1 MNVND
6 IRDRIVE
13 LSHQTSGDGEV
24 QTKVLGWLNAAY
36 HELLDE
42 VASIMPAAVQLQ
54 EEIVTGSD
62 GVGLLASPIRKV
74 IRVMDLTDGLV
85 LEVTTPAAAM
95 DALGGSGAPRLC
107 VAAGQGLTVYPAAA
121 VTLRVLY
128 VPLAADLA
136 ENGAEDSILLPR
148 NHHFALVWGGLVWSA
163 LFERG
168 FASQAELQLY
178 QRKWDDAK
186 QRVKLSLA
194 GNTGET
200 LRVKPFS
207 LV

>member
-13 LSHQTSGDGEV
+13 LSHQTGNDGEV
-24 QTKVLGWLNAAY
+24 QAKVLGWLNAAY

-42 VASIMPAAVQLQ
+42 IAAIMPAGGQILESV
-54 EEIVTGSD
+54 VTDSGG
-62 GVGLLASPIRKV
+62 GVVLASAARKV
-74 IRVMDLTDGLV
+74 LRVVDETNGTV
-85 LEVTTPAAAM
+85 LGVTTVQGALSEGVAGSSPA
-95 DALGGSGAPRLC
+95 LC
-107 VAAGQGLTVYPAAA
+107 VVNGAALTVYPAAA
-121 VTLRVLY
+121 VTLSVLY

-136 ENGAEDSILLPR
+136 EDGEESSILLPR

-200 LRVKPFS
+200 LRVKPYN
-207 LV
+207 LI